1 MKVRLTALKFLLVCA
16 LGMGAT
22 LAGVAQSEHVIRPLD
37 VLQIT
42 IWNQRDLPTR
52 FTVEPD
58 GTIVFPFILS
68 VKAAGLSPLQL
79 AAELKLRLQS
89 QGFFKDPQVAVA
101 VEQLTN
107 GRVFVFGGVGSPG
120 AIPLTPGMTIL
131 EALTRAGYN
140 NASEAVIVRTKGATG
155 PVLPGQDESSEV
167 IRINMREFEKD
178 VQSGTLSRNILLT
191 DGDTV
196 YVPRVDPNRIFV
208 TGEVRTPGAHS
219 VPEGTTVLQAIT
231 LAGGVTENAS
241 TGRIR
246 ISRLVKGERK
256 NIKVKLDDLVLPG
269 DTIVVPQRFF

>member
-1 MKVRLTALKFLLVCA
+1 MSYRAIALNCSVVLWLLIAVLPIA
-16 LGMGAT
+16 
-22 LAGVAQSEHVIRPLD
+22 AQTEHIIRPLD

-52 FTVEPD
+52 YTVEPD
-58 GTIVFPFILS
+58 GTIVFPFIFS

-79 AAELKLRLQS
+79 AAELKQRLA
-89 QGFFKDPQVAVA
+89 QGFFKDPQVNVT
-101 VEQLTN
+101 VEQLSN

-120 AIPLTPGMTIL
+120 VYPLTTGMTLL
-131 EALTRAGYN
+131 EALARAGYN

-167 IRINMREFEKD
+167 IRTNLREFEKD
-178 VQSGTLSRNILLT
+178 VQSGMLSRNVLLM

-231 LAGGVTENAS
+231 LAGGVTENAATS
-241 TGRIR
+241 RVRIT
-246 ISRLVKGERK
+246 RLIKGERK
-256 NIKVKLDDLVLPG
+256 SIRVKLDDFVLPG